1 MKTKEDI
8 IPKNVEVD
16 ELKTENVQETEESVS
31 KPKKEM
37 GISIWDLLSYFIIY
51 SFVGFIIE
59 TLFGVVTKGVIE
71 SRQSFLYG
79 PFCAIYGLGACV
91 MIVSLQKLK
100 KSHNYLFIGG
110 FIIGSV
116 IEYMVSFFG
125 EMIYHVKWWD
135 YSDQPFNLN
144 GRICVGFS
152 FFWGVLAMY
161 LMKSFNPKVDRL
173 IEKIKSKM
181 KSKQSIKKLV
191 IFIFTFMVADFII
204 TSIALNFFQIRKIVE
219 YDLDVDNKEYI
230 MEEYDRIYGD
240 LKLSKFIYK
249 FWGDRKMIRT
259 FPNLK
264 IQDKSGN
271 IVYFKTLVPDVAPYY
286 VMIYEKEE

>member
-191 IFIFTFMVADFII
+191 IFIFTFIDICYINLVLADI
-204 TSIALNFFQIRKIVE
+204 
-219 YDLDVDNKEYI
+219 
-230 MEEYDRIYGD
+230 
-240 LKLSKFIYK
+240 
-249 FWGDRKMIRT
+249 
-259 FPNLK
+259 
-264 IQDKSGN
+264 
-271 IVYFKTLVPDVAPYY
+271 
-286 VMIYEKEE
+286 